1 VHATGR
7 DPPRS
12 EFAFIR
18 KTRGIYRFKA
28 TVLSHL
34 CQEGGPRDKAAFD
47 CCGSVSS

>member
-1 VHATGR
+1 MHATSR

-18 KTRGIYRFKA
+18 KTRDIYRFTA

-34 CQEGGPRDKAAFD
+34 YQEGSPR
-47 CCGSVSS
+47 

>member
-1 VHATGR
+1 VHATSR

-18 KTRGIYRFKA
+18 KSAGTYRLKA

-34 CQEGGPRDKAAFD
+34 YQEGSPPDKAAFD
-47 CCGSVSS
+47 SCGSVSS